1 MHGWCD
7 LVFLVPWDRA
17 SAGTLCFHGAIAAGI
32 GLVYHMGVPLGLLVI
47 QAQAI
52 AQLEIWHPGLF
63 LVGSQHAG
71 GKRPREVPALPQSSA
86 SHIGLLMALSSCV
99 LRV

>member
-1 MHGWCD
+1 
-7 LVFLVPWDRA
+7 
-17 SAGTLCFHGAIAAGI
+17 
-32 GLVYHMGVPLGLLVI
+32 MGVPLGVLVI

-63 LVGSQHAG
+63 LVVGSQHAG

-99 LRV
+99 LHV